1 MPSVDLT
8 TLPVVT
14 TVYGR
19 WQPLNGPLGVT
30 AFGIN
35 GMACEPGEDFDI
47 SHDEAETGQQEAYV
61 IVAGRVEFTIG
72 SETVAAGPG
81 QVVSAPDPRAV
92 RSYRAL
98 EPGSRLVC
106 VGAAPGA
113 EQPFGEWIG
122 EAAEGS

>member
-8 TLPVVT
+8 TTPVVT

-19 WQPLNGPLGVT
+19 WQPLNRPLGVT

-35 GMACEPGEDFDI
+35 AMACEPGEDFDI
-47 SHDEAETGQQEAYV
+47 SHDEVESGQQEAYV
-61 IVAGRVEFTIG
+61 VVSGRVEFSVG
-72 SETVAAGPG
+72 GDTVSAGPG

-98 EPGSRLVC
+98 EPGSRMVC
-106 VGAAPGA
+106 IGAAPGNP
-113 EQPFGEWIG
+113 EPYGEWITD
-122 EAAEGS
+122 AAEGS